1 MVRLAALWMAAMLF
15 AAPAWSQSA
24 PPPLRVAS
32 FPLEPFVVVK
42 GDTPEGFSIDL
53 WNEIARRMGT
63 TTTYRMVANADDML
77 ALLRAGQVDAGV
89 GGLFYS
95 AERDRDFD
103 FSYPILE
110 SGLGIMVRD
119 SGGITPPNWLRGFV
133 DLLFSRS
140 SLTWLGIALLL
151 VTIAAHLLWLLE
163 QLERRRPRER
173 YFPAIFHAMYW
184 AATTLLGQGSRRPPR
199 SWTAS
204 GLTVLW
210 MFVGII
216 FVASYTAQLTT
227 KLALRE
233 FHGTISGPSDL
244 AGRKVATPAGS
255 TTIPILHRYH
265 AKVHECA
272 SDVELYQALLEGKVD
287 AVVLGSAALRYYAAH
302 EGRGQVR
309 LAGRPFATNNVGF
322 AFPLASPLRKRVDH
336 ILLQMHEDGTYHR
349 IRMQWLGET

>member
-1 MVRLAALWMAAMLF
+1 MVRLAALWMVAMLF

-24 PPPLRVAS
+24 PPQIRVAS

-42 GDTPEGFSIDL
+42 GATPEGFAIDL
-53 WNEIARRMGT
+53 WDEIARRMGAT
-63 TTTYRMVANADDML
+63 MTYRVAANSDDML
-77 ALLRAGQVDAGV
+77 ELLRSGQADVGV

-110 SGLGIMVRD
+110 TGLGIMVRD
-119 SGGITPPNWLRGFV
+119 SGGITPPNWLLSFV

-151 VTIAAHLLWLLE
+151 VAVAAHLLWLLE
-163 QLERRRPRER
+163 QLERQRPRER

-233 FHGTISGPSDL
+233 FHSTISSPNDL

-265 AKVHECA
+265 AKVLECA
-272 SDVELYQALLEGKVD
+272 SDDELYQSLLQGKVD
-287 AVVLGSAALRYYAAH
+287 AVVLGATALRYYAAH
-302 EGRGQVR
+302 EGRGLVR

-322 AFPLASPLRKRVDH
+322 AFPLASPLRKQVDY

-349 IRMQWLGET
+349 IRTQWLGEN